1 MQVRGRRACVMG
13 LEIPLPRPGQSLRLD
28 SEGNRVTV
36 LFLSPLIACLDK
48 VAENQKNDRL
58 GAVRG
63 RKGENRG

>member
-1 MQVRGRRACVMG
+1 MQVRGRRASVMG
-13 LEIPLPRPGQSLRLD
+13 LEIPLPHPGQELRLD

-36 LFLSPLIACLDK
+36 LFLSPLMDK